1 MYIYLQALLLHIILK
16 ETVKNLW
23 DMSVV
28 TRGNHCVLIT
38 PYGIYVELR
47 EIPL

>member
-1 MYIYLQALLLHIILK
+1 MHIYLQALSLHINLK
-16 ETVKNLW
+16 ETVKTSW

-38 PYGIYVELR
+38 PYSIYVELR